1 MAKKT
6 ATTSKTITI
15 HTVFMF
21 NARKYR
27 NYWAYVGHQ
36 IPAQDGSQK
45 VSNIDVENPPF
56 VDYLP
61 GETMGFPHL
70 RSLLVI
76 YIYIHYV
83 LYINI
88 YILGRCVYIIVSN

>member
-1 MAKKT
+1 MPKKT
-6 ATTSKTITI
+6 ATTAKTITI

-36 IPAQDGSQK
+36 IPVRDGSQK
-45 VSNIDVENPPF
+45 VTNIDVENPPF

-61 GETMGFPHL
+61 RETMGFPHL
-70 RSLLVI
+70 
-76 YIYIHYV
+76 
-83 LYINI
+83 
-88 YILGRCVYIIVSN
+88 

>member
-1 MAKKT
+1 MVIYGEKT
-6 ATTSKTITI
+6 ATTAKTITI

-36 IPAQDGSQK
+36 IPVRDGSQK
-45 VSNIDVENPPF
+45 VTNIDVENPPF

-61 GETMGFPHL
+61 RETMGFPHL
-70 RSLLVI
+70 
-76 YIYIHYV
+76 
-83 LYINI
+83 
-88 YILGRCVYIIVSN
+88 